1 MIIQSI
7 ETKIFKAPLKTPFKT
22 ALRRVDALEDVIVI
36 IRTQSGAFGIGE
48 GATPLVIT
56 GETIGSFIA
65 TIEHFKT
72 ILIGKNIEEF
82 NMLLNLIAKSILHN
96 SSAKSAMEM
105 ALYDLRAK
113 SMNLPLYKL
122 LGGSKINFKTDITIS
137 LDSITKMLSDTQKA
151 LDLGYDSIKVK
162 IGSKVQED
170 FERIVALG
178 EIIPQNV
185 AIRLDANQAYTPK
198 ETLWLLHALEK
209 KNIDIELIEQPV
221 KYDDIIGLKFIKERT
236 ITPIL
241 ADEAVFSAKDAI
253 KLLEAD
259 ATDFLNI
266 KLAKCGGISE
276 ALKIADIAKM
286 YNVPCM
292 LGCML
297 EGVVAINGALHVASA
312 RSDII
317 TMLDLDGVALLA
329 SHDIK
334 GGASFEESHISLS
347 DKIGLGIE
355 I

>member
-1 MIIQSI
+1 
-7 ETKIFKAPLKTPFKT
+7 
-22 ALRRVDALEDVIVI
+22 
-36 IRTQSGAFGIGE
+36 
-48 GATPLVIT
+48 
-56 GETIGSFIA
+56 
-65 TIEHFKT
+65 
-72 ILIGKNIEEF
+72 
-82 NMLLNLIAKSILHN
+82 
-96 SSAKSAMEM
+96 
-105 ALYDLRAK
+105 
-113 SMNLPLYKL
+113 MNLPLYKL